1 MLLTLLR
8 RFVHLYCD
16 RMSWQMDGRNGAARL
31 GDSRREG
38 FALLR
43 DQGRHLIA
51 FEVVPDE
58 GYGPAVHEPRLLH
71 QFVIS
76 EGDFEPD
83 AA

>member
-1 MLLTLLR
+1 
-8 RFVHLYCD
+8 
-16 RMSWQMDGRNGAARL
+16 MSWQMDGRNGAARV

-38 FALLR
+38 FALMR

-51 FEVVPDE
+51 FHVLPDE
-58 GYGPAVHEPRLLH
+58 GYGPAAPEQRPPP